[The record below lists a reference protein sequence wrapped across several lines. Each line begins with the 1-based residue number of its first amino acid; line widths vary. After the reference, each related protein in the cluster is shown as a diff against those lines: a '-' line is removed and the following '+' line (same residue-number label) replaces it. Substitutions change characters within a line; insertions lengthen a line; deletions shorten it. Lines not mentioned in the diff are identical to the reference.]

1 MMGFVKMNVIMP
13 YIVMLR
19 VAVLGVISPVNKVT
33 GVRLVIEYGEIR
45 TSDNFEVRMMG
56 AVEVSKSIWLT
67 FGSDADEV
75 ESRTPARSDKVMMS
89 LKCGQN

>member
-1 MMGFVKMNVIMP
+1 MSLCHMSLCCVWLSAGIHV
-13 YIVMLR
+13 
-19 VAVLGVISPVNKVT
+19 
-33 GVRLVIEYGEIR
+33 VIEYGEIR

-89 LKCGQN
+89 

>member
-1 MMGFVKMNVIMP
+1 MGFVKMNVIMP
-13 YIVMLR
+13 YIVMLS
-19 VAVLGVISPVNKVT
+19 VAVLGVIAPVNKVT
-33 GVRLVIEYGEIR
+33 TGVRVVIEYGKIR

-75 ESRTPARSDKVMMS
+75 ESRTPARSDNVMMS
-89 LKCGQN
+89 LKCGQK